1 MKITANMMTISR
13 IVLMPIPGYLLYQ
26 DANLLFVCIAVVA
39 VLGLTDYVDGIM
51 ARAEGPTVLGSLLDP
66 IADKIFI
73 AVIYLPLTERYV
85 PEWGR
90 VVIPLWMIAIIFS
103 RDFLVTSLRTGLS
116 LRDAPMRTSTLA
128 KFKTAIQMI
137 GIGYILFFLAAHLSD
152 MDTNLRIYLLCVP
165 IVIPLSLIIYR
176 LVKGKKQGQ
185 RSVTMIALMTVA
197 VIIFWAAGTN
207 LAGYLIMAGITG
219 LTAIT
224 GLSYLSD
231 AWSAFRGKPGLMK
244 EMGRFIMDGLLV
256 PLVFL
261 FLIGRYEMAGMS
273 ALIILSFTLELA
285 LGGLGNLLASQ
296 KISPRFR
303 WVALKSSLQ
312 VLFGGGALAIWY
324 FDVSL
329 GIPLGEILIACAT
342 LVTVIF
348 SGISLWRH
356 RDRYLS
362 QI

>member
-1 MKITANMMTISR
+1 MMTIAR

-39 VLGLTDYVDGIM
+39 VLGVTDFFDGIM

-73 AVIYLPLTERYV
+73 AVIYLPMTERYV

-90 VVIPLWMIAIIFS
+90 AVIPLWMLAIIFA

-116 LRDAPMRTSTLA
+116 LRDAPMRTSTMA
-128 KFKTAIQMI
+128 KYKTAIQMV
-137 GIGYILFFLAAHLSD
+137 GIGYVLFFLAAHLSN
-152 MDTNLRIYLLCVP
+152 MNTNLRIYLLCVP
-165 IVIPLSLIIYR
+165 IAVPLSLIIYR
-176 LVKGKKQGQ
+176 LVKGKKHGQ
-185 RSVTMIALMTVA
+185 RSVTMNILMSAAVLLLWVA
-197 VIIFWAAGTN
+197 GAN
-207 LAGYLIMAGITG
+207 LAGYLILAGITG

-231 AWSAFRGKPGLMK
+231 AWIAFRGKPGLMK
-244 EMGRFIMDGLLV
+244 EIGRFTMDGLLV

-261 FLIGRYEMAGMS
+261 FLMGRYEMVGMS
-273 ALIILSFTLELA
+273 ALIIVSFTLELA
-285 LGGLGNLLASQ
+285 VGGLGNLLASQ

-324 FDVSL
+324 FDISL

-342 LVTVIF
+342 LVTAGFAIT
-348 SGISLWRH
+348 SLWRH
-356 RDRYLS
+356 RSRYLS

>member
-1 MKITANMMTISR
+1 MKITANMMTIAR
-13 IVLMPIPGYLLYQ
+13 IVFMPIPGYLLYQ

-39 VLGLTDYVDGIM
+39 VLGITDYFDGIM

-73 AVIYLPLTERYV
+73 AVIYLPLSERYV
-85 PEWGR
+85 QEWGR
-90 VVIPLWMIAIIFS
+90 TVIPLWMIAIIFS

-128 KFKTAIQMI
+128 KFKTAIQMV
-137 GIGYILFFLAAHLSD
+137 GIGYILFFLAAHLSN
-152 MDTNLRIYLLCVP
+152 MDAYLRICLLCIP

-185 RSVTMIALMTVA
+185 RSVTMIILMTVA
-197 VIIFWAAGTN
+197 VLIFWAAGTN
-207 LAGYLIMAGITG
+207 LAGYIILAGITG

-224 GLSYLSD
+224 GMSYLSD
-231 AWSAFRGKPGLMK
+231 AWRAFRGKPGLMK
-244 EMGRFIMDGLLV
+244 EMGRFILDGLMV

-261 FLIGRYEMAGMS
+261 FLIGRYEMVGMS
-273 ALIILSFTLELA
+273 TLIILSFTLELA
-285 LGGLGNLLASQ
+285 VGGLGNLLASQ

-312 VLFGGGALAIWY
+312 ILFAGGSLAIWY
-324 FDVSL
+324 FNVSL
-329 GIPLGEILIACAT
+329 GIPLGEILVACAT

-348 SGISLWRH
+348 AVISLWRH
-356 RDRYLS
+356 RSRYLS